1 MEGKKCVSLFFP
13 LVNYLLLKLATSAV
27 VLVNCHGTSNSRL
40 LKSDSLR
47 PVLQL
52 HSVAWFVGT
61 NYTAVI
67 FNKERK

>member
-1 MEGKKCVSLFFP
+1 MCSSLLP
-13 LVNYLLLKLATSAV
+13 SCNYLLLKLATSAV
-27 VLVNCHGTSNSRL
+27 VSVYCHGTPNSRL

-52 HSVAWFVGT
+52 LSVAWFVGT